1 MTPRDFDADVVQSR
15 LRVMTELLDDLTNTG
30 EIDHKRLEADRLL
43 RHAVE
48 RILSQLV
55 EMAVSTNTHVA
66 ATVLG
71 EAPTTYKSSFALAA
85 KAGLIDADLAA
96 RLEPSVGL
104 RNVSAHEYVN
114 VDLVIVAG
122 AAEPARRDYGS
133 YVTAASRW
141 LAAR

>member
-1 MTPRDFDADVVQSR
+1 MTPREFDADVVQSR
-15 LRVMTELLDDLTNTG
+15 LRVVDELLDDLTG
-30 EIDHKRLEADRLL
+30 IGDVDPGRLEADRLL

-48 RILSQLV
+48 RILSQIV

-71 EAPTTYKSSFALAA
+71 EAPTTYKSSFLLAA

-96 RLEPSVGL
+96 RLAPSVGL
-104 RNVSAHEYVN
+104 RNALAHEYVTI
-114 VDLVIVAG
+114 DLVIVAN
-122 AAEPARRDYGS
+122 AVETARRDYGA